1 MTSLK
6 LVISFL
12 FLLSVQSWMI
22 SRRSFYPKITHNQV
36 KWRYRNTQIYS
47 SPTPKTNPPSSTAK
61 QWSPPRNRTEET
73 PLAQLQEKVKYT
85 LLLTNDAS
93 FNLSRLD
100 SVEKDTEAIVT
111 LIEKEKDEQRLLSLY
126 FTMLRDI
133 SLVRVDSLQT
143 VSFRSIAR
151 AVFQQLFSLLQDARK
166 DVKEVEAMEAAE
178 TRVVDE
184 INDRHLSFIDS
195 FKVQLDTLF
204 KGATSYQGKSKL
216 FFVYQLASLL
226 KGAYQDFGI
235 AFDAIIVD
243 ISAPKAD
250 HNNGITAAAEID
262 EAVRRWAGPV
272 LARLK
277 RKFPDFNLD
286 SLSAKLSESYSET
299 VERLFDRFPFSLSPE
314 YSLAVPAPHSATAP
328 PLKAKATHVYSAAR
342 LADSF
347 VKLIRH
353 AMNPDENP
361 NLVEIVVASKLKQSL
376 LARLRPLTTDLEEIM
391 LERTSHF
398 LEPSQQAVLDKAV
411 TAGQEIVAAVYAQ
424 WQLKHNI
431 IGFYNASSGSY
442 EPEYVR
448 PVPPSGVLDKRLVYA
463 SLPENI
469 SVVLAAVKDNEFTA
483 VDKAA
488 KGLPADLEAYS
499 LMAAAVRMFATEQ
512 YEALILDTTTS
523 SSSSTTITTSDVRQ
537 NFNAMYCAVLTQIFF
552 HALVTPSYDR
562 VALSELLIGAV
573 ALEVVLNVR
582 EPRKMALVA
591 YEISLYLAL
600 SFLYDEVVAPLS
612 STTSTPSEEVK
623 EGPSAADREK
633 VRTVT
638 SALAVYDLPRRLN
651 EVELCLH
658 YFLDATSVAP
668 SASFDNL
675 FALRSDAFQ
684 TFISRLSAT
693 YSQRYGSET
702 GLTSFLQRECR
713 PMVTSLFS
721 REEDIARAQA
731 YVVELGLK
739 HFQETLTSVLGSVD
753 LVLSLSEMG
762 DVYLAQLLSMG
773 KELFTS
779 DELTMTYIRQ
789 LVEEYFATLYDVTV
803 EEAMSQNLNRVES
816 YVVTTCKLFS
826 HPLLQAMN
834 SSDVIALNS
843 LSRYVATFPRE
854 HVIELIK
861 VCERSRAKLT
871 QRANKLKQEQ
881 ALLTSAGGMS
891 KEEQELLLPKS
902 IEGWGSD
909 SQEIEAIPD
918 LATVENYQL
927 RLHQMQLHLLKEVT
941 TRR

>member
-1 MTSLK
+1 MKERMTSLK

-12 FLLSVQSWMI
+12 FLLTVQSWMI
-22 SRRSFYPKITHNQV
+22 SRRSLHPKITHNQV
-36 KWRYRNTQIYS
+36 KRRYRNTHIYS
-47 SPTPKTNPPSSTAK
+47 LQAMPKPNPPSASAVK
-61 QWSPPRNRTEET
+61 QFNPPRNRTEGI
-73 PLAQLQEKVKYT
+73 PLTQLQEKVKYA
-85 LLLTNDAS
+85 LLLTNEAS

-100 SVEKDTEAIVT
+100 SAEKDTEAIVT
-111 LIEKEKDEQRLLSLY
+111 LIEKEKDEQKLLSMY
-126 FTMLRDI
+126 FTMLQDI

-143 VSFRSIAR
+143 ISFRSIAR
-151 AVFQQLFSLLQDARK
+151 AVFQQIFSLLQDARR

-195 FKVQLDTLF
+195 FKVQIDTLF
-204 KGATSYQGKSKL
+204 KGATSYQGKSKM

-243 ISAPKAD
+243 VAPKAD
-250 HNNGITAAAEID
+250 HSSGITAAAEID
-262 EAVRRWAGPV
+262 EAVRRWAGPI

-286 SLSAKLSESYSET
+286 SLSAKLAESYSET

-314 YSLAVPAPHSATAP
+314 YSLAVPAPHSATT
-328 PLKAKATHVYSAAR
+328 PLPIPKTTHVYSAAR

-376 LARLRPLTTDLEEIM
+376 LARLRPLTADLEEIM

-411 TAGQEIVAAVYAQ
+411 TAGQEIVAAVYTQ

-448 PVPPSGVLDKRLVYA
+448 PVPPSGILDKRLVYA
-463 SLPENI
+463 TLPENI

-488 KGLPADLEAYS
+488 RGLPADLEAYS

-523 SSSSTTITTSDVRQ
+523 SSSTTTITTSEVRQ

-612 STTSTPSEEVK
+612 SSTSTASEEVK

-633 VRTVT
+633 ARTVT

-675 FALRSDAFQ
+675 FAIRSDAFQ
-684 TFISRLSAT
+684 TFVSRLSAT

-762 DVYLAQLLSMG
+762 DVYLAQLLGMG

-834 SSDVIALNS
+834 SSDVIAMNS

-854 HVIELIK
+854 HVVELIK
-861 VCERSRAKLT
+861 VCERSRGKLM

-891 KEEQELLLPKS
+891 KEEQELLLPKT
-902 IEGWGSD
+902 IEGSD
-909 SQEIEAIPD
+909 IVLFIFLSD
-918 LATVENYQL
+918 
-927 RLHQMQLHLLKEVT
+927 VT
-941 TRR
+941 YIL